1 MHADRSRTRIAILTV
16 AVLTA
21 ALAAPRAVAAQAV
34 PVAAPTP
41 QRITFGDAVRIALQQ
56 NITLKEAENA
66 KALTGVTVS
75 QQRNQ
80 FLPNLAFST
89 NTSDNI
95 GQSFSSQVGQVVN
108 RQSQALSGGLS
119 SNVTLFNGFQN
130 LSLLKQAR
138 LSENASAADLAR
150 ARQTVVFTVASNF
163 LSLVTL
169 QEQQVVQDS
178 NLVAQQAQLDQI
190 QRMVTAGTKS
200 IADLYQQ
207 QAAVALAQANVVTA
221 KRAVELAKVDLI
233 QTLKLDPTQTYEF
246 GAPAVD
252 STKAA
257 PTFTLDGLLA
267 NAVSSRSD
275 LTAAQVRV
283 DAAAEALKSSSSTR
297 WPQIAMSLAYN
308 TGYSSLTDASFAS
321 QLNSRKGGSVGLS
334 LSVPIFDRGTSSI
347 ASQQAKIQVSNATLS
362 NDRQRQTVALE
373 VRRAFLDYQ
382 AALETLNATRA
393 QQRASD
399 LALKAVQERYRVGA
413 ATLVELSLA
422 RATQVSA
429 ASALVNARYNLIF
442 QQSLMSYYTGTLD
455 PANVSF
461 GGK

>member
-1 MHADRSRTRIAILTV
+1 MHVHGALARLATV
-16 AVLTA
+16 AAAALTA
-21 ALAAPRAVAAQAV
+21 GLSPLNAVGAQ
-34 PVAAPTP
+34 AAPTL
-41 QRITFGDAVRIALQQ
+41 QRITFGDAVRMALQD
-56 NITLKEAENA
+56 NITLREVGNA
-66 KALTGVTVS
+66 QALSSVAVS

-80 FLPNLAFST
+80 LRPNLAFST
-89 NTSDNI
+89 AASDNI
-95 GQSFSSQVGQVVN
+95 GQSFNQQVGQVVN
-108 RQSQALSGGLS
+108 RQSQVFSAGVS
-119 SNVTLFNGFQN
+119 SSLIVFNGFLN

-138 LSENASAADLAR
+138 LSENASASDFAR
-150 ARQTVVFTVASNF
+150 ARQTVVFTVAANF

-190 QRMVTAGTKS
+190 QRMVTAGTRS

-207 QAAVALAQANVVTA
+207 QAAVALAESNVVSA
-221 KRAVELAKVDLI
+221 KRSVELAKVDLI
-233 QTLKLDPTQTYEF
+233 QTLKLDPTRIYEF
-246 GAPAVD
+246 SAPTVD
-252 STKAA
+252 AERPA
-257 PTFTLDGLLA
+257 PTFTLDGLLRSA
-267 NAVSSRSD
+267 ESSRAD
-275 LTAAQVRV
+275 LTAAQTRV
-283 DAAAEALKSSSSTR
+283 DVATEALRVSSSTR
-297 WPQIAMSLAYN
+297 WPQIALSLGYN
-308 TGYSSLTDASFAS
+308 TAYSSLTDASFAT
-321 QLNSRKGGSVGLS
+321 QLNQRKGGALGVS
-334 LSVPIFDRGTSSI
+334 LSVPLLDRG
-347 ASQQAKIQVSNATLS
+347 ASGIESQRAKIQVSNVTLS
-362 NDRQRQTVALE
+362 NDRQHQTVALE

-455 PANVSF
+455 PATVAF
-461 GGK
+461 GGR